1 MEYLDLGMAL
11 AVISVPIAIYYMLI
25 VDGFIS
31 NQITKWWN
39 GEKYDSD
46 LIPLEVLGMTL
57 ICALTFLLTTVGYPI
72 IIGVAIFIKVV
83 VSLRN
88 KRLARINKKKEN

>member
-1 MEYLDLGMAL
+1 MGYL
-11 AVISVPIAIYYMLI
+11 
-25 VDGFIS
+25 
-31 NQITKWWN
+31 
-39 GEKYDSD
+39 GE
-46 LIPLEVLGMTL
+46 
-57 ICALTFLLTTVGYPI
+57 TFLLTTVGYPI